1 MICLGTLNIMESRY
15 LESAEVSKLL
25 KNAIMAI
32 DPSAKV
38 NVRVVSNYFTPK
50 GQEVRE
56 IDVYLRNFNRIPL
69 DNLNR
74 IAEACR
80 SHQGMDPLYG
90 TNLRRWLLA
99 GEIAEQ
105 RDQEI
110 KVMWRKDQQ
119 MQLLIFAPEEVTI
132 GCERVNLY
140 IGRGTTGP
148 FTTQSDFSWIMENF
162 AVCDNGYAY
171 QKAIA

>member
-1 MICLGTLNIMESRY
+1 MILNMESRY

-25 KNAIMAI
+25 KNAIIAI

-38 NVRVVSNYFTPK
+38 NVRVVSNYLTSK
-50 GQEVRE
+50 GQEVRA
-56 IDVYLRNFNRIPL
+56 IDVFLRNFNRIPL
-69 DNLNR
+69 ANLNR

-80 SHQGMDPLYG
+80 SHQGIDPLYG
-90 TNLRRWLLA
+90 TNLGRWILA

-105 RDQEI
+105 KDHEI

-119 MQLLIFAPEEVTI
+119 MQLLIFAPEKVTI

-148 FTTQSDFSWIMENF
+148 FTGQNDFSWVMENF
-162 AVCDNGYAY
+162 TVCDNGYAY
-171 QKAIA
+171 RKAIA

>member
-1 MICLGTLNIMESRY
+1 MKPRY
-15 LESAEVSKLL
+15 LETSEVSKLL
-25 KNAIMAI
+25 KIAIQTI

-38 NVRVVSNYFTPK
+38 NVRVVSNYFTTK

-56 IDVYLRNFNRIPL
+56 IDVYLRNFHRIPL
-69 DNLNR
+69 ENLNR

-90 TNLRRWLLA
+90 TNLKRWLLA

-105 RDQEI
+105 RGQDI

-132 GCERVNLY
+132 GCEKVNLY

-148 FTTQSDFSWIMENF
+148 FTEQSDFSWVTENF

-171 QKAIA
+171 RKAIA